1 MLKNKEEILFP
12 KTRSQLTKRDLLLY
26 EDMLC
31 SDLRHFISFD
41 SHVLYFPVA
50 DELQSYKYLAE
61 EKKLLLPLRFHDLL
75 LGIFL
80 LKGVSK
86 DEAAF
91 AELPA
96 LVRLCLEKIYLYKRE
111 RLDEKS
117 GLLRPRF
124 FMEKLTRDV
133 QGINAYFQST
143 MQHDMQKQEN
153 EFPLTG
159 VNTFSSPVFPVPAVN
174 ASARQEDQEFSAIIR
189 QSTVGLMV
197 LPILGIN
204 TVREVM
210 GYHVAEQYYSVLAE
224 KIRASIPSDAYC
236 TLLDEDNFAIL
247 FPGASRKMMDNLAH
261 DCLAI
266 EETVSFD
273 TYKRPFLKEKNAK
286 LSFCA
291 GYALFPQDWDGSSDS
306 RAVEE
311 VPYLLV
317 HKAKITA
324 KRLQE
329 AKEKQTALANMQSL
343 AYRQIVLHGGSV
355 TGVLPYAHIQVDLGR
370 ECGAYEGMCF
380 SVGSSTDMRKGE
392 IILRKV
398 YKDHAEAEVLMLEDP
413 TVTINA
419 GDRLFYIAERSFATM
434 DIDKKTR
441 CYAYS
446 DFVNVVNDTVAR
458 EENPVFSLALMFLQW
473 NEMPE
478 EMAPE
483 EIVSDEMGVEEEAAE
498 KGVKIPA
505 KPHESSMKKV
515 VQALA
520 GYLQKHGLKKNV
532 YAEVPTF
539 GSLGFNSILVYHK
552 NVQADALQALYADAL
567 QYIQKK
573 FNMRGAVGLCSY
585 PYLNYSPAEV
595 WESVRK
601 ALNYAL
607 LLPKPHV
614 GILDSLAIN
623 ISADR
628 KFSLGDTFGAVEEY
642 RMALLA
648 DTDNIL
654 AWNSLGV
661 CLADLGRHAEAKNAF
676 EIAYSKNNKDFTTC
690 YNLGTTCLALED
702 KKSAK
707 EFFLASLAIN
717 PDHLYARIRLG
728 EIAEK
733 EQDAQTA
740 REQYELALQAEPE
753 SSVPY
758 RALAKLFM
766 QEGDLEKAREYLQK
780 ALHKNSED
788 AVSLQL
794 LAGLYLD
801 SHEDA
806 QLAEML
812 ARQSIALLPYRR
824 AAWAELARA
833 LEMQGKSSE
842 ALEIRRTSMRF

>member
-1 MLKNKEEILFP
+1 MSKIKEEILFP
-12 KTRSQLTKRDLLLY
+12 KTRAQLTRRDLLIY
-26 EDMLC
+26 EDRLC
-31 SDLRHFISFD
+31 NDLRSFIEFG
-41 SHVLYFPVA
+41 SHALYFPVA
-50 DELQSYKYLAE
+50 DELKAYEYIPE
-61 EKKLLLPLRFHDLL
+61 EKKLLLPLRYQDFL
-75 LGIFL
+75 LGILL
-80 LKGVSK
+80 LKDVKNSQ
-86 DEAAF
+86 ESF
-91 AELPA
+91 SSLPS
-96 LVRLCLEKIYLYKRE
+96 VIRLCLEKIHLYKKE

-117 GLLRPRF
+117 GLLRPRV
-124 FMEKLTRDV
+124 FMEKLKKDV
-133 QGINAYFQST
+133 QSINAYFQST

-153 EFPLTG
+153 EFPLTS
-159 VNTFSSPVFPVPAVN
+159 VTNLSSTNFSADFPAN
-174 ASARQEDQEFSAIIR
+174 EQEFSGFTR
-189 QSTVGLMV
+189 QSTIGLMV
-197 LPILGIN
+197 LPIIGIN
-204 TVREVM
+204 QVRSVM
-210 GYHVAEQYYSVLAE
+210 GYHSAELYYSVLAE

-236 TLLDEDNFAIL
+236 TLLDEDNFAVL

-266 EETVSFD
+266 EEYVPFD
-273 TYKRPFLKEKNAK
+273 INKRPYLKEKNAK

-291 GYALFPQDWDGSSDS
+291 GYALFPQDWDGSADS

-311 VPYLLV
+311 VPHLLV

-329 AKEKQTALANMQSL
+329 AREKQTALAGMQSL
-343 AYRQIVLHGGSV
+343 AYRQIILHGGSV
-355 TGVLPYAHIQVDLGR
+355 TAILPYAQIQVDLGR
-370 ECGAYEGMCF
+370 ESGAYEGMCF
-380 SVGSSTDMRKGE
+380 SVGESLEARKGE

-398 YKDHAEAEVLMLEDP
+398 YKDSAEAEVLLLEDP
-413 TVTINA
+413 TINISV

-446 DFVNVVNDTVAR
+446 DFVNVVNDDIAR
-458 EENPVFSLALMFLQW
+458 EQNPVFSLALLFLQW

-478 EMAPE
+478 EALGKE
-483 EIVSDEMGVEEEAAE
+483 
-498 KGVKIPA
+498 
-505 KPHESSMKKV
+505 HESQMKSI
-515 VQALA
+515 VQTFAL
-520 GYLQKHGLKKNV
+520 YLQKHGLKKNI
-532 YAEVPTF
+532 YTEVPKF
-539 GSLGFNSILVYHK
+539 GFLSFNSILVYHK
-552 NVQADALQALYADAL
+552 NIQAEALQALYKDAL

-585 PYLNYSPAEV
+585 PYLKYSPAEM

-607 LLPKPHV
+607 LLPEPHI

-623 ISADR
+623 ISADK

-648 DTDNIL
+648 DSDNIL

-702 KKSAK
+702 KKTAK
-707 EFFLASLAIN
+707 EFFLASLALK

-733 EQDAQTA
+733 EKDLEAA
-740 REQYELALQAEPE
+740 REQYELAMQVDPE

-758 RALAKLFM
+758 RCLAKIFL
-766 QEGDLEKAREYLQK
+766 QEGDFDKAREYLQK

-812 ARQSIALLPYRR
+812 ARQSIALLPFRR
-824 AAWAELARA
+824 VAWAELARA
-833 LEMQGKSSE
+833 LEMQGKTNE
-842 ALEIRRTSMRF
+842 AMEIRQSSMRF

>member
-1 MLKNKEEILFP
+1 MSKIKEEILFP
-12 KTRSQLTKRDLLLY
+12 KTRAQLTRRDLLIY
-26 EDMLC
+26 EDKLC
-31 SDLRHFISFD
+31 SDLRSFIDFD
-41 SHVLYFPVA
+41 SHALYFPVA
-50 DELQSYKYLAE
+50 DELKSYEYIAE
-61 EKKLLLPLRFHDLL
+61 EKKLLLPLRFNDLL
-75 LGIFL
+75 LGILL
-80 LKGVSK
+80 LKDVKAK
-86 DEAAF
+86 DAKNSEKAF
-91 AELPA
+91 AHLPFV
-96 LVRLCLEKIYLYKRE
+96 VRLCLEKIHLYKKE

-117 GLLRPRF
+117 GLLRPRC
-124 FMEKLTRDV
+124 FMEKLKKDV
-133 QGINAYFQST
+133 QSINAYFQST

-153 EFPLTG
+153 VFPLTS
-159 VNTFSSPVFPVPAVN
+159 VTNISSDFSGS
-174 ASARQEDQEFSAIIR
+174 EQEFSVFSR
-189 QSTVGLMV
+189 QSTIGLMV
-197 LPILGIN
+197 LPIVGLN
-204 TVREVM
+204 QVRSVM
-210 GYHVAEQYYSVLAE
+210 GYHVAEEYYSVLAE
-224 KIRASIPSDAYC
+224 KIRASIPNDAYC

-266 EETVSFD
+266 EEYVPFD
-273 TYKRPFLKEKNAK
+273 TYKRPYLKEKNAK

-311 VPYLLV
+311 VPHLLV

-324 KRLQE
+324 KRLQD
-329 AKEKQTALANMQSL
+329 AKEKQTALAGMQSL
-343 AYRQIVLHGGSV
+343 AYRQILLHGGSV
-355 TGVLPYAHIQVDLGR
+355 TALLPYAQIQVDLGR
-370 ECGAYEGMCF
+370 ESGAYEGMCF
-380 SVGSSTDMRKGE
+380 SVGETLEARKGE

-398 YKDHAEAEVLMLEDP
+398 YKDYAEAEVLLLEDP
-413 TVTINA
+413 TINISV
-419 GDRLFYIAERSFATM
+419 GDRLFYIAESSFATM

-446 DFVNVVNDTVAR
+446 DFVNVVNDDIAK
-458 EENPVFSLALMFLQW
+458 EQNPEFSLALMFLQW
-473 NEMPE
+473 NEM
-478 EMAPE
+478 A
-483 EIVSDEMGVEEEAAE
+483 EEALSKE
-498 KGVKIPA
+498 
-505 KPHESSMKKV
+505 HESLMKSV

-520 GYLQKHGLKKNV
+520 AYLQKYGLKKNIF
-532 YAEVPTF
+532 ASTPMF
-539 GSLGFNSILVYHK
+539 GSLSFNSILVYHK
-552 NVQADALQALYADAL
+552 NVQAEVLQALYRDAL
-567 QYIQKK
+567 QHIQKK
-573 FNMRGAVGLCSY
+573 FNVRGAVGLCSY
-585 PYLNYSPAEV
+585 PYLNYSPAEM
-595 WESVRK
+595 WEGVRK
-601 ALNYAL
+601 AMSYAL
-607 LLPKPHV
+607 LLPEPHI

-623 ISADR
+623 ISADK

-676 EIAYSKNNKDFTTC
+676 EIAYSKNNKDFSTC

-702 KKSAK
+702 KKTAK

-717 PDHLYARIRLG
+717 PEHLYARIRLG

-733 EQDAQTA
+733 EKDFDAA
-740 REQYELALQAEPE
+740 REQYELAMQVDAE

-758 RALAKLFM
+758 RCLAKLFM
-766 QEGDLEKAREYLQK
+766 QEGDLEKAREYLEK

-812 ARQSIALLPYRR
+812 ARQSIALLPFRR
-824 AAWAELARA
+824 AAWAELARS
-833 LEMQGKSSE
+833 LEMQGKTNE
-842 ALEIRRTSMRF
+842 ATEIRRSSMRF

>member
-26 EDMLC
+26 EDTLC
-31 SDLRHFISFD
+31 CDLRHFISFD

-50 DELQSYKYLAE
+50 DELQEYKYIAE
-61 EKKLLLPLRFHDLL
+61 EKKLLLPLRFHGLL

-80 LKGVSK
+80 LKGVSA
-86 DEAAF
+86 DESTF
-91 AELPA
+91 AELPS
-96 LVRLCLEKIYLYKRE
+96 LVRLCLEKIHLYKRE
-111 RLDEKS
+111 RLDDKS
-117 GLLRPRF
+117 GLLRPRI
-124 FMEKLTRDV
+124 FMEKLTGDV
-133 QGINAYFQST
+133 QSINAYFQNT

-159 VNTFSSPVFPVPAVN
+159 VNTLSSALFSAPAVN
-174 ASARQEDQEFSAIIR
+174 VSVQEQEFSAISR

-197 LPILGIN
+197 LPILGMN

-210 GYHVAEQYYSVLAE
+210 GYYAAEQYYPVLAE
-224 KIRASIPSDAYC
+224 KIRASIPGDAYC
-236 TLLDEDNFAIL
+236 TLLDEDNFAVL

-266 EETVSFD
+266 EESVPFD

-329 AKEKQTALANMQSL
+329 AKEKQTALASMQSL
-343 AYRQIVLHGGSV
+343 AYRQIILHGGTV
-355 TGVLPYAHIQVDLGR
+355 TGVLPYTHIQVDLGR

-380 SVGSSTDMRKGE
+380 SVGSSADMRKGE

-398 YKDHAEAEVLMLEDP
+398 YKEYAEAEVLMLEDP
-413 TVTINA
+413 TVTINV

-446 DFVNVVNDTVAR
+446 DFVNVVNDGVAR
-458 EENPVFSLALMFLQW
+458 EENPVFSLALLFLQR
-473 NEMPE
+473 NEIPEDRQAEGILSEKTSPE
-478 EMAPE
+478 EE
-483 EIVSDEMGVEEEAAE
+483 LGNL
-498 KGVKIPA
+498 
-505 KPHESSMKKV
+505 HENSMKKV

-520 GYLQKHGLKKNV
+520 GYLQKHGLKKNI
-532 YAEVPTF
+532 YTETPTF
-539 GSLGFNSILVYHK
+539 GSLSFNSILVYHK

-585 PYLNYSPAEV
+585 PYLNYSPAEL

-607 LLPKPHV
+607 LLPEPHV

-707 EFFLASLAIN
+707 EFFLAGLAIK

-733 EQDAQTA
+733 ENDMESA
-740 REQYELALQAEPE
+740 REQYELALQVDPE

-758 RALAKLFM
+758 RSLAKLYM
-766 QEGDLEKAREYLQK
+766 QAGDFEKAREYLQK

-833 LEMQGKSSE
+833 LDMQGKTSE
-842 ALEIRRTSMRF
+842 ALEIRRTSMRY

>member
-1 MLKNKEEILFP
+1 MSKIKEEILFP
-12 KTRSQLTKRDLLLY
+12 KNRSQLTRRDLLLY
-26 EDMLC
+26 EDTLC

-41 SHVLYFPVA
+41 SHALYFPVA
-50 DELQSYKYLAE
+50 DELAACEYIPE
-61 EKKLLLPLRFHDLL
+61 EKKLLLPLRFHELP

-80 LKGVSK
+80 LKGVTEDK
-86 DEAAF
+86 KVF
-91 AELPA
+91 AGLPDI
-96 LVRLCLEKIYLYKRE
+96 VQLCLEKIHLCKRE

-143 MQHDMQKQEN
+143 MQHDLHKQEN
-153 EFPLTG
+153 EFPLTS
-159 VNTFSSPVFPVPAVN
+159 VTNLSSSLSSYMPVV
-174 ASARQEDQEFSAIIR
+174 QDEQEFSAITR

-197 LPILGIN
+197 LPIIGMN
-204 TVREVM
+204 TVREIM
-210 GYHVAEQYYSVLAE
+210 GYHAAEQYYAVLAE
-224 KIRASIPSDAYC
+224 KIRASIPNDAYC
-236 TLLDEDNFAIL
+236 TLLDEDNFAVL

-266 EETVSFD
+266 EEQVIFD
-273 TYKRPFLKEKNAK
+273 TYKRPFLKEKNAR

-324 KRLQE
+324 KRLQD
-329 AKEKQTALANMQSL
+329 AKEKQTALADMQSL

-355 TGVLPYAHIQVDLGR
+355 TAVLPYAQIHVDLGR
-370 ECGAYEGMCF
+370 ESGAHEGMCF
-380 SVGSSTDMRKGE
+380 SVGTSLDMRKGE

-398 YKDHAEAEVLMLEDP
+398 YKDYAEAEILLLEDA
-413 TVTINA
+413 TTALNV

-441 CYAYS
+441 CYAYR
-446 DFVNVVNDTVAR
+446 DFVNAVNDDIA
-458 EENPVFSLALMFLQW
+458 EDQDPVFSLALLYLQPGEIPA
-473 NEMPE
+473 EMPDGDLDTE
-478 EMAPE
+478 PQ
-483 EIVSDEMGVEEEAAE
+483 G
-498 KGVKIPA
+498 
-505 KPHESSMKKV
+505 SMKKV
-515 VQALA
+515 LLSLA

-532 YAEVPTF
+532 YAEVPKF
-539 GSLGFNSILVYHK
+539 GSLSFNSILIYHK
-552 NVQADALQALYADAL
+552 NVQAKELQTLYTDALQH
-567 QYIQKK
+567 IQKK
-573 FNMRGAVGLCSY
+573 FNLQGAVGLCSY
-585 PYLNYSPAEV
+585 PYLNYSPAQM
-595 WESVRK
+595 WQSVRK

-607 LLPKPHV
+607 LLPEPHV

-676 EIAYSKNNKDFTTC
+676 EIAYSKNNKDFSTC

-702 KKSAK
+702 KKTAK
-707 EFFLASLAIN
+707 EFFLASLAIK

-733 EQDAQTA
+733 EKDFEIA
-740 REQYELALQAEPE
+740 REQYELALKIDPE

-758 RALAKLFM
+758 RSLAKLFM
-766 QEGDLEKAREYLQK
+766 QEGDVEKAREYLQK

-806 QLAEML
+806 HLAEML

-824 AAWAELARA
+824 SAWAELARA
-833 LEMQGKSSE
+833 LEVQGKTNE
-842 ALEIRRTSMRF
+842 ALEIRRSSMRLK

>member
-1 MLKNKEEILFP
+1 MSKIKEEILFP
-12 KTRSQLTKRDLLLY
+12 KTRSALTRRDLLLY
-26 EDMLC
+26 EDTLC
-31 SDLRHFISFD
+31 RDLRLFIPFD
-41 SHVLYFPVA
+41 SHALYFPVA
-50 DELQSYKYLAE
+50 DELKSCEYIPE
-61 EKKLLLPLRFHDLL
+61 EKKLLLPLRFNDLL

-80 LKGVSK
+80 LKGVTG
-86 DEAAF
+86 DEKVF
-91 AELPA
+91 AQLPDI
-96 LVRLCLEKIYLYKRE
+96 VRLCLEKIHLCKRE

-133 QGINAYFQST
+133 QSINAYFQST

-159 VNTFSSPVFPVPAVN
+159 VAAFSSSLLSVSVGNGLGLQAL
-174 ASARQEDQEFSAIIR
+174 QDEQEFSAITR

-197 LPILGIN
+197 LPILGMN
-204 TVREVM
+204 KVREVM
-210 GYHVAEQYYSVLAE
+210 GYHVAEQYYAGLAE
-224 KIRASIPSDAYC
+224 KIRASIPGDAYC

-266 EETVSFD
+266 EEEVPFD
-273 TYKRPFLKEKNAK
+273 TYKRPYLKEKNAK

-291 GYALFPQDWDGSSDS
+291 GYALFPQDWDGSADF

-324 KRLQE
+324 KRLQD
-329 AKEKQTALANMQSL
+329 AKEKQTALAGMQSL
-343 AYRQIVLHGGSV
+343 AYRQVILHGGCV
-355 TGVLPYAHIQVDLGR
+355 TAVFPYGQIRVDLGR
-370 ECGAYEGMCF
+370 ESGVYEGMCF
-380 SVGSSTDMRKGE
+380 SVGTSLETRKGE

-398 YKDHAEAEVLMLEDP
+398 HKDHAEAEVLLLEDP
-413 TVTINA
+413 TAAIEA
-419 GDRLFYIAERSFATM
+419 GDRLFYIAERSFASM

-446 DFVNVVNDTVAR
+446 DFVNVVNDDIAG
-458 EENPVFSLALMFLQW
+458 EQNPVFSLALLYLPW
-473 NEMPE
+473 S
-478 EMAPE
+478 EMANAAQGE
-483 EIVSDEMGVEEEAAE
+483 E
-498 KGVKIPA
+498 
-505 KPHESSMKKV
+505 HENSMKKILLN
-515 VQALA
+515 LA
-520 GYLQKHGLKKNV
+520 QYLQKHGLKKNI
-532 YAEVPTF
+532 YADAPKF
-539 GSLGFNSILVYHK
+539 GSLSFNSILVYHK
-552 NVQADALQALYADAL
+552 NVQAGALQALYTDAL

-573 FNMRGAVGLCSY
+573 FNVQGAVGLCSY
-585 PYLNYSPAEV
+585 PYLNYSPAQM

-607 LLPKPHV
+607 LLPQPHV

-676 EIAYSKNNKDFTTC
+676 EIAYSKNNKDFSTC

-702 KKSAK
+702 KKTAK

-717 PDHLYARIRLG
+717 PQHLYARIRLG

-733 EQDAQTA
+733 EKDFETA
-740 REQYELALQAEPE
+740 KEQYELALQIDEE

-758 RALAKLFM
+758 RSLAKLSM
-766 QEGDLEKAREYLQK
+766 QEGNLEKAREYLQK

-806 QLAEML
+806 GLAEML
-812 ARQSIALLPYRR
+812 ARQSIALLPFRR
-824 AAWAELARA
+824 SAWAELARA
-833 LEMQGKSSE
+833 LEMQGKTNE
-842 ALEIRRTSMRF
+842 ALEIRRSSMRL

>member
-26 EDMLC
+26 EDTLC
-31 SDLRHFISFD
+31 NDLRHFIPFD
-41 SHVLYFPVA
+41 SHALYFPVA
-50 DELQSYKYLAE
+50 DELQAYKYIAE

-75 LGIFL
+75 QGIFL
-80 LKGVSK
+80 LKGVTDNEK
-86 DEAAF
+86 IF

-96 LVRLCLEKIYLYKRE
+96 LVQLCLEKIHLYKRE

-133 QGINAYFQST
+133 QSINAYFQST

-159 VNTFSSPVFPVPAVN
+159 VNTLSSSFFAVSNAFSV
-174 ASARQEDQEFSAIIR
+174 SANTSALQEETELSAINR
-189 QSTVGLMV
+189 QSSVGLMV
-197 LPILGIN
+197 LSILGIKK
-204 TVREVM
+204 VREVM
-210 GYHVAEQYYSVLAE
+210 GYHAAERYYPVLAK
-224 KIRASIPSDAYC
+224 KIRASIPADAYC

-266 EETVSFD
+266 EENVLFD

-329 AKEKQTALANMQSL
+329 AKERQTALAGMQSL

-355 TGVLPYAHIQVDLGR
+355 TGVLPYAQIQVDLGR

-380 SVGSSTDMRKGE
+380 SVGLGMDTRKGE

-398 YKDHAEAEVLMLEDP
+398 YKEYAEAEILMLEDP
-413 TVTINA
+413 TVTVNA

-458 EENPVFSLALMFLQW
+458 EENPVFSLALLFLQW
-473 NEMPE
+473 NEME
-478 EMAPE
+478 EQSSE
-483 EIVSDEMGVEEEAAE
+483 TVSSEQ
-498 KGVKIPA
+498 
-505 KPHESSMKKV
+505 HENRMKKAAA
-515 VQALA
+515 ALA
-520 GYLQKHGLKKNV
+520 QYLHKHGLKKNIF
-532 YAEVPTF
+532 AEVPTF
-539 GSLGFNSILVYHK
+539 GSLSFNSILVYHK

-567 QYIQKK
+567 QHIQKK

-585 PYLNYSPAEV
+585 PYLHYSPAEM

-607 LLPKPHV
+607 LLPEPHV

-717 PDHLYARIRLG
+717 PEHLYARIRLG

-733 EQDAQTA
+733 ERDFETA
-740 REQYELALQAEPE
+740 REQYALARQAAPE

-758 RALAKLFM
+758 RSMAKLFM
-766 QEGDLEKAREYLQK
+766 QEGDFENAREYLQK

-801 SHEDA
+801 SREDA
-806 QLAEML
+806 GLAEML

-833 LEMQGKSSE
+833 LDMQGKTGE

>member
-1 MLKNKEEILFP
+1 MSKIKEEILFP
-12 KTRSQLTKRDLLLY
+12 KTRSALTRRDLLIY
-26 EDMLC
+26 EDTLC

-41 SHVLYFPVA
+41 SHALYFPVA
-50 DELQSYKYLAE
+50 DELKTYEYIPE

-80 LKGVSK
+80 LKGVTGDK
-86 DEAAF
+86 NIF
-91 AELPA
+91 
-96 LVRLCLEKIYLYKRE
+96 VRLQDIVQICLEKIHLCKRE

-117 GLLRPRF
+117 GLLRPLF

-153 EFPLTG
+153 EFPLASVT
-159 VNTFSSPVFPVPAVN
+159 NLSSSLFS
-174 ASARQEDQEFSAIIR
+174 ASSANGSLFQDEQEFSAITR

-197 LPILGIN
+197 LPILGMN
-204 TVREVM
+204 KVREIM
-210 GYHVAEQYYSVLAE
+210 GYHAAEHYYSVLAE
-224 KIRASIPSDAYC
+224 KIRDSIPNDAYC
-236 TLLDEDNFAIL
+236 TLLDEDNFAVL

-266 EETVSFD
+266 EEDVQFD
-273 TYKRPFLKEKNAK
+273 TYKRPFFKEKNAR

-324 KRLQE
+324 KRLQD
-329 AKEKQTALANMQSL
+329 AKEKQTALAGMQSL
-343 AYRQIVLHGGSV
+343 AYRQIILHGGSV
-355 TGVLPYAHIQVDLGR
+355 TAVLPYAQIRVDLGR
-370 ECGAYEGMCF
+370 ESGAGEGMCF
-380 SVGSSTDMRKGE
+380 SVGTSQETRKGE

-398 YKDHAEAEVLMLEDP
+398 YKDYAEAEVLLLEDA
-413 TVTINA
+413 TITINA
-419 GDRLFYIAERSFATM
+419 GDRLFYIAQRSFATM
-434 DIDKKTR
+434 DIDRKTR

-446 DFVNVVNDTVAR
+446 DFVNEVNDDMGK
-458 EENPVFSLALMFLQW
+458 EQNPVFSLALLYLQQ

-478 EMAPE
+478 EAEMFGE
-483 EIVSDEMGVEEEAAE
+483 EQ
-498 KGVKIPA
+498 
-505 KPHESSMKKV
+505 ESGMKKV
-515 VQALA
+515 LLALA
-520 GYLQKHGLKKNV
+520 GYLQKQGLKKNV
-532 YAEVPTF
+532 YPDVPKF
-539 GSLGFNSILVYHK
+539 GSLSFNSILVYHK
-552 NVQADALQALYADAL
+552 NIQAEALQALYTDAL

-573 FNMRGAVGLCSY
+573 FNLRGAVGLCSY
-585 PYLNYSPAEV
+585 PYLSYSPAQM

-607 LLPKPHV
+607 LLPEPHV

-648 DTDNIL
+648 DSDNIL

-676 EIAYSKNNKDFTTC
+676 EIAYSKNNKDFSTC

-702 KKSAK
+702 KKTAK
-707 EFFLASLAIN
+707 EFFLASLAIK

-733 EQDAQTA
+733 EKDVETA
-740 REQYELALQAEPE
+740 KEQYALALQIDPE

-758 RALAKLFM
+758 RSFAKLFI
-766 QEGDLEKAREYLQK
+766 QEGDFEKAREYLQK

-806 QLAEML
+806 YLAEML
-812 ARQSIALLPYRR
+812 ARQSIALLPFRR

-833 LEMQGKSSE
+833 LEIQGKSNE
-842 ALEIRRTSMRF
+842 ALEIRRSSMRLK

>member
-1 MLKNKEEILFP
+1 MSKIKEEILFP
-12 KTRSQLTKRDLLLY
+12 KTRSALTRRDLLIY
-26 EDMLC
+26 EDTLC

-41 SHVLYFPVA
+41 SHALYFPVA
-50 DELQSYKYLAE
+50 DELKTYEYIPE

-80 LKGVSK
+80 LKGVTGDK
-86 DEAAF
+86 DIF
-91 AELPA
+91 
-96 LVRLCLEKIYLYKRE
+96 VRLQDIVQICLEKIHLCKRE

-153 EFPLTG
+153 EFPLASVT
-159 VNTFSSPVFPVPAVN
+159 NLSSSLFS
-174 ASARQEDQEFSAIIR
+174 ASSANGSLFHDEQEFSAITR

-197 LPILGIN
+197 LPILGMN
-204 TVREVM
+204 KVQEVM
-210 GYHVAEQYYSVLAE
+210 GYHAAEHYYSVLAE
-224 KIRASIPSDAYC
+224 KIRDSIPNDAYC
-236 TLLDEDNFAIL
+236 TLLDEDNFAVL

-266 EETVSFD
+266 EEDVQFD
-273 TYKRPFLKEKNAK
+273 TYKRPFYKEKNAK

-324 KRLQE
+324 KRLRD
-329 AKEKQTALANMQSL
+329 AKEKQTALAGKQSL
-343 AYRQIVLHGGSV
+343 AYRQIILHGGSV
-355 TGVLPYAHIQVDLGR
+355 TAVLPYAQIRVDLGR
-370 ECGAYEGMCF
+370 ESGAVEGMCF
-380 SVGSSTDMRKGE
+380 SVGTSQETRKGE

-398 YKDHAEAEVLMLEDP
+398 YKDYAEAEVLLLEDA
-413 TVTINA
+413 TITINA
-419 GDRLFYIAERSFATM
+419 GDRLFYIAQRSFATM
-434 DIDKKTR
+434 DIDRKTR

-446 DFVNVVNDTVAR
+446 DFVNEVNDDMGR
-458 EENPVFSLALMFLQW
+458 EQNPVFSLALLYLQQ

-478 EMAPE
+478 DAEMFGE
-483 EIVSDEMGVEEEAAE
+483 EQ
-498 KGVKIPA
+498 
-505 KPHESSMKKV
+505 ESGMKKV
-515 VQALA
+515 LLALA
-520 GYLQKHGLKKNV
+520 GYLQKQGLKKNI
-532 YAEVPTF
+532 YPDVPKF
-539 GSLGFNSILVYHK
+539 GSLSFNSILVYHK
-552 NVQADALQALYADAL
+552 NVQAEALQALYTDAL

-573 FNMRGAVGLCSY
+573 FNLRGAVGLCSY
-585 PYLNYSPAEV
+585 PYLSYSPAQM

-607 LLPKPHV
+607 LLPEPHV

-648 DTDNIL
+648 DSDNIL

-676 EIAYSKNNKDFTTC
+676 EIAYSKNNKDFSTC

-702 KKSAK
+702 KKTAK
-707 EFFLASLAIN
+707 EFFLASLAIK

-733 EQDAQTA
+733 EKDVETA
-740 REQYELALQAEPE
+740 KEQYELALQTDPE

-758 RALAKLFM
+758 RSFAKLFI
-766 QEGDLEKAREYLQK
+766 QEGDFEKAREYLQK

-806 QLAEML
+806 YLAEML
-812 ARQSIALLPYRR
+812 ARQSIALLPFRR

-833 LEMQGKSSE
+833 LEIQGKSNE
-842 ALEIRRTSMRF
+842 ALEIRRSSMRLK

>member
-1 MLKNKEEILFP
+1 MSKIKEEILFP
-12 KTRSQLTKRDLLLY
+12 KTRSQLTRRDLLIY
-26 EDMLC
+26 EDTLC
-31 SDLRHFISFD
+31 SDLRHFIHFD
-41 SHVLYFPVA
+41 SHALYFPVA
-50 DELQSYKYLAE
+50 DELKACEYIPE
-61 EKKLLLPLRFHDLL
+61 EKKLLLPLRFDDLL

-80 LKGVSK
+80 LKGVK
-86 DEAAF
+86 EDKKVF
-91 AELPA
+91 AGLPDI
-96 LVRLCLEKIYLYKRE
+96 VQLCLEKIHLCKRE

-133 QGINAYFQST
+133 QSINAYFQST

-153 EFPLTG
+153 EFPLTS
-159 VNTFSSPVFPVPAVN
+159 VTALSSSFLSDSGATG
-174 ASARQEDQEFSAIIR
+174 SALSAFNDEQEFSAITR

-197 LPILGIN
+197 LPIIGMN
-204 TVREVM
+204 KVREIM
-210 GYHVAEQYYSVLAE
+210 GYHAAEHYYAVLAE
-224 KIRASIPSDAYC
+224 KIRASIPGDAYC
-236 TLLDEDNFAIL
+236 TLLDEDNFAVL

-266 EETVSFD
+266 EEEVIFD
-273 TYKRPFLKEKNAK
+273 VYKRPFLKEKNAK

-324 KRLQE
+324 KRLQD
-329 AKEKQTALANMQSL
+329 AKEKQNALADMQSL

-355 TGVLPYAHIQVDLGR
+355 TAVLPYAQIHVDLGR
-370 ECGAYEGMCF
+370 ECGAHEGMCF
-380 SVGSSTDMRKGE
+380 SVGTSLDMRKGE

-398 YKDHAEAEVLMLEDP
+398 YKGYAEAEILLLEDP
-413 TVTINA
+413 TAAINA

-441 CYAYS
+441 CYAYR
-446 DFVNVVNDTVAR
+446 DFVNAVNDDIAKDQD
-458 EENPVFSLALMFLQW
+458 PVFSLALLYWQPAEMLGEKPA
-473 NEMPE
+473 EMPDGDLDE
-478 EMAPE
+478 EPQ
-483 EIVSDEMGVEEEAAE
+483 
-498 KGVKIPA
+498 
-505 KPHESSMKKV
+505 SSIKKV
-515 VQALA
+515 LPALA

-532 YAEVPTF
+532 YAEAPKF
-539 GSLGFNSILVYHK
+539 GSLSFNSILIYHK
-552 NVQADALQALYADAL
+552 NVQAEALQALYTGAL
-567 QYIQKK
+567 QHIQKK
-573 FNMRGAVGLCSY
+573 FNLQGAVGLCSC
-585 PYLNYSPAEV
+585 PYLNYSPAQM

-607 LLPKPHV
+607 LLPEPHV

-676 EIAYSKNNKDFTTC
+676 EIAYSKNNKDFSTC

-702 KKSAK
+702 KKTAK
-707 EFFLASLAIN
+707 EFFLASLAIK

-733 EQDAQTA
+733 EKDFETA
-740 REQYELALQAEPE
+740 KEQYELALKTDPE

-758 RALAKLFM
+758 RSLAKLFM
-766 QEGDLEKAREYLQK
+766 QESDFEKAREYLQK

-806 QLAEML
+806 GLAEML

-824 AAWAELARA
+824 SAWAELARA
-833 LEMQGKSSE
+833 LEVQGKTNE
-842 ALEIRRTSMRF
+842 ALEIRRSSMRL